1 MTSKF
6 DLIFVVL
13 LGVAIIPAAHADAAA
28 DMDEATITVVDDGD
42 TPDDVVKVIE
52 LPDQA
57 SATGAAKSASGIAT
71 ANSAKDKSA
80 DSGRDFGQQVSE
92 DARSKNISDQVRADA
107 KQQGNS
113 EARGNNAGGNG
124 HAPPR

>member
-13 LGVAIIPAAHADAAA
+13 LGVAITPVAYADGIA
-28 DMDEATITVVDDGD
+28 DVGEATITVVDDGD
-42 TPDDVVKVIE
+42 TPDDVVRVIE

-71 ANSAKDKSA
+71 ANSAKEKSGV
-80 DSGRDFGQQVSE
+80 SGRDFGQQVSE
-92 DARSKNISDQVRADA
+92 DARSNNISDQVRADA

-113 EARGNNAGGNG
+113 EARGNG
-124 HAPPR
+124 HAPPH

>member
-13 LGVAIIPAAHADAAA
+13 LGVVIIPVAHADAAA
-28 DMDEATITVVDDGD
+28 DMDDPTITVVGDGE
-42 TPDDVVKVIE
+42 TPDDVVRVIE

-57 SATGAAKSASGIAT
+57 SATAAAKAVSGIDT
-71 ANSAKDKSA
+71 ANSAKDKSG

-113 EARGNNAGGNG
+113 EARGSNAGGNG
-124 HAPPR
+124 HAPPH